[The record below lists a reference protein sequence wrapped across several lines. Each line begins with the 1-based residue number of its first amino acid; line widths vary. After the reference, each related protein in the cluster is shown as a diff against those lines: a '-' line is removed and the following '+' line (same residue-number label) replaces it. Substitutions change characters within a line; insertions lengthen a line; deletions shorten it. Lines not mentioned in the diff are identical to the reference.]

1 VRAVRLHAFDG
12 TVRVDDVPQP
22 QPGPDEV
29 LFEPAFVGVNPLD
42 VWLTEGSVAGGRQ
55 TLPFVP
61 GSEGSG
67 TVDGRRVAIRG
78 LGVGVLRDGLFRE
91 RANVPVGAVVNLPDD
106 VSLEQAAAVGVVG
119 STAWRL
125 VNDVAKVTAEDRVL
139 VLGASGGVGSLVV
152 QLARAKGARVLG
164 QTGDAGKEAFVREQ
178 GAEDVVVVT
187 DAAALTD
194 AVRSFE
200 PTVVTDPLADGY
212 TEAAVA
218 AMAPFGR
225 LALYGASAGAVAESF
240 DLRALYRKAVS
251 IVTYSGTIESPEVV
265 REGYLLALD
274 AVRRGELRVPID
286 EVLPLDRA
294 ADALERIRNRG
305 VRGKLLLQP

>member
-1 VRAVRLHAFDG
+1 MLAVRLHAFG
-12 TVRVDDVPQP
+12 GPLRVDEVPESE
-22 QPGPDEV
+22 PGPSEV

-42 VWLTEGSVAGGRQ
+42 LWLTEGTVAGGRQ
-55 TLPFVP
+55 TLPMVP
-61 GSEGSG
+61 GSEGAG
-67 TVDGRRVAIRG
+67 TVDGRPVAVRG
-78 LGVGVLRDGLFRE
+78 LGIGVMRDGLFRE
-91 RANVPVGAVVNLPDD
+91 RANVPVEAVVNLPDD

-125 VNDVAKVTAEDRVL
+125 VNDVAKVTAADRVL

-164 QTGDAGKEAFVREQ
+164 QTGDAGKVSFVRDL

-187 DAAALTD
+187 EPAGLTES
-194 AVRSFE
+194 VRSFE
-200 PTVVTDPLADGY
+200 PTVVTDPLAGGY

-225 LALYGASAGAVAESF
+225 LALYGASAGAVADSF
-240 DLRALYRKAVS
+240 DLRALYRKAVA
-251 IVTYSGTIESPEVV
+251 IVTYSGTIEPLEVV
-265 REGYLLALD
+265 HEGYLLALE
-274 AVRRGELRVPID
+274 AVRSGEMQVPID
-286 EVLPLDRA
+286 DVLPLDRA
-294 ADALERIRNRG
+294 QEALERIRDRK

>member
-1 VRAVRLHAFDG
+1 MRAVRLHAFDG
-12 TVRVDDVPQP
+12 TLRVDEVPEP
-22 QPGPDEV
+22 EPGPDEA
-29 LFEPAFVGVNPLD
+29 LFEPAFIGVNPLD

-55 TLPFVP
+55 ALPFVP

-67 TVDGRRVAIRG
+67 TIDGRRVAIRG
-78 LGVGVLRDGLFRE
+78 RGVGVVRDGLFRE

-125 VNDVAKVTAEDRVL
+125 VNDVARVTSEDRVL
-139 VLGASGGVGSLVV
+139 VLGASGGVGSLIV
-152 QLARAKGARVLG
+152 QLVRAKGARVLG
-164 QTGDAGKEAFVREQ
+164 QTSDPDKEPFIREQ

-187 DAAALTD
+187 DAAGLTD
-194 AVRSFE
+194 AVRPFE

-212 TEAAVA
+212 TQAAVA

-251 IVTYSGTIESPEVV
+251 IVTYSGTIESQDVV
-265 REGYLLALD
+265 HEGYELALG
-274 AVRRGELRVPID
+274 AVRRGEMRVPID
-286 EVLPLDRA
+286 DVLPLDRA
-294 ADALERIRNRG
+294 AEALGRIRNRQ
-305 VRGKLLLQP
+305 VRGKVLLHP